1 VSPTE
6 QCCFIECF
14 LTASYSKNI
23 MVLLY
28 IEKYN
33 VKQCW
38 VLITRNLD

>member
-1 VSPTE
+1 
-6 QCCFIECF
+6 
-14 LTASYSKNI
+14 